1 MTKSHEV
8 SQLEHK
14 SGAARYYN
22 IAMSMW
28 EIIYTFTTWVARV
41 HERVLR
47 INDAGGWYF
56 DDKQLHFIVFGVFGM
71 LLIFVLYPLFKLLA
85 KRDHT
90 MVIPWLYVFTLI
102 IVLSFAIEVG
112 QWYTGTGVMESQDIA
127 YGITGFL
134 VMFLIFAILRGLY
147 HGIKTM
153 VKTDNRQTKVYSR
166 DELNLDDK

>member
-1 MTKSHEV
+1 
-8 SQLEHK
+8 
-14 SGAARYYN
+14 
-22 IAMSMW
+22 MSMW
-28 EIIYTFTTWVARV
+28 DLIYTFTTWVARA

-56 DDKQLHFIVFGVFGM
+56 DDKQLHFIVFGMFGM
-71 LLIFVLYPLFKLLA
+71 LLIFVLYPLFKMLA

-90 MVIPWLYVFTLI
+90 MVITWLYVFTVI

-134 VMFLIFAILRGLY
+134 VMFIIFAILRGLY

-153 VKTDNRQTKVYSR
+153 VRTDNRKTKVYSR

>member
-1 MTKSHEV
+1 
-8 SQLEHK
+8 
-14 SGAARYYN
+14 
-22 IAMSMW
+22 MSMW
-28 EIIYTFTTWVARV
+28 ELIYTFTTWVARA

-71 LLIFVLYPLFKLLA
+71 LLIFVLYPLFKFLA
-85 KRDHT
+85 KHDHT
-90 MVIPWLYVFTLI
+90 MVVTWLYVFTVI

>member
-1 MTKSHEV
+1 MLQGVEV

-14 SGAARYYN
+14 KGGSSYYN

-28 EIIYTFTTWVARV
+28 ELIYTFTTWVARV

-90 MVIPWLYVFTLI
+90 MVITWLYVFTVI

-127 YGITGFL
+127 YGITCFL

>member
-1 MTKSHEV
+1 MPQSLEV

-41 HERVLR
+41 HESVLR

-56 DDKQLHFIVFGVFGM
+56 DDKQLHFIVFGIFGM
-71 LLIFVLYPLFKLLA
+71 MLIFVLYPLFKLLA
-85 KRDHT
+85 RYDHT
-90 MVIPWLYVFTLI
+90 MVITWLYVFTVIL
-102 IVLSFAIEVG
+102 VLAFAIEVG

-134 VMFLIFAILRGLY
+134 VMFFIFAVLRGLY
-147 HGIKTM
+147 HGIRAM
-153 VKTDNRQTKVYSR
+153 VRTDNRKTKVYSR
-166 DELNLDDK
+166 EELEKYDK

>member
-1 MTKSHEV
+1 MPQTVEV

-14 SGAARYYN
+14 KSRASYYN

-28 EIIYTFTTWVARV
+28 ELIYTFTTWVARV
-41 HERVLR
+41 HDRVLR

-56 DDKQLHFIVFGVFGM
+56 DDKQLHFIVFGIFGM
-71 LLIFVLYPLFKLLA
+71 GLIFVLYPLFKMLA
-85 KRDHT
+85 KHDHT
-90 MVIPWLYVFTLI
+90 MVITWLYVFTVI
-102 IVLSFAIEVG
+102 MVLAFAIEVG

-147 HGIKTM
+147 HGIRAM
-153 VKTDNRQTKVYSR
+153 VRTDNRKTRVYSR
-166 DELNLDDK
+166 DELNIDDK